1 MHSEIYAPHDNDF
14 HNTHFP
20 LLKWIYIYI
29 LILISLKNKE
39 VSSLISPAECW
50 RWAVW
55 LQQQLSQAF
64 KLLDKIT
71 CSSVKWGLF
80 KKTNKKNNQATH
92 IKVSDTSLAA
102 TLLFELFVWLL
113 RRLTLHKREDNKTKI
128 FGNINSSEQRA
139 SWLIKDLAHNE
150 NKVRC

>member
-1 MHSEIYAPHDNDF
+1 MFLCEM
-14 HNTHFP
+14 
-20 LLKWIYIYI
+20 
-29 LILISLKNKE
+29 
-39 VSSLISPAECW
+39 
-50 RWAVW
+50 R
-55 LQQQLSQAF
+55 
-64 KLLDKIT
+64 
-71 CSSVKWGLF
+71 SVK
-80 KKTNKKNNQATH
+80 KKTKKKKNQATH

-113 RRLTLHKREDNKTKI
+113 RRLTLHKREDNKTKM